1 MTRFDE
7 FKQTLTAEEFAR
19 MVVKVVI
26 INNAESYYVT
36 STGQLYPMTTEG
48 FQMAVNHEIQFWN
61 QELTQKENDT
71 EKSL

>member
-7 FKQTLTAEEFAR
+7 LKQTLTVEEFAR
-19 MVVKVVI
+19 MVVKVAI
-26 INNAESYYVT
+26 INNAEPYYVT

-48 FQMAVNHEIQFWN
+48 LQMAINHEVQFWN
-61 QELTQKENDT
+61 QELTQRESDT